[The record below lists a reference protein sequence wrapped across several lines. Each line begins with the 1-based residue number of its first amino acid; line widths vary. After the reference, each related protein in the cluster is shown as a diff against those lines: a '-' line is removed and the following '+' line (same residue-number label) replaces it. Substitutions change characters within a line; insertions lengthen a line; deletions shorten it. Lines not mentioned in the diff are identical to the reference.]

1 MSDTT
6 PNEDFR
12 SQVERLV
19 AEGKLTAEEAAGLLH
34 PAEEDSAPDFP
45 TPPEGPGTDRANL
58 HLEISGYTLQVVH
71 DPHLPAPQLNAT
83 RPEELMLEATPDGWK
98 VSRTPGHRHTG
109 WSDLRA
115 ILTVPF
121 QPQNVRGL
129 VGGGSLNLPALRG
142 EAHLKIGGGSV
153 TLHSAHALNASIGG
167 GSLKAG
173 AVHGGTQLTIGGGS
187 ARIEEG
193 RALNATVAGGSLAW
207 QGHLSEGQHTVT
219 VAGGSAR
226 LDLAPGSSVTL
237 NGQATA
243 GNLKADFPTTRTGQF
258 ATHRYHGV
266 LGGGS
271 ATLNVRVTGG
281 SVALYS

>member
-34 PAEEDSAPDFP
+34 PAEEDSVPDFP
-45 TPPEGPGTDRANL
+45 TPSEGAGTDRANL

-71 DPHLPAPQLNAT
+71 DPRVSAPQLNAT

-129 VGGGSLNLPALRG
+129 VGGGSLNLPDLRG

-173 AVHGGTQLTIGGGS
+173 K
-187 ARIEEG
+187 
-193 RALNATVAGGSLAW
+193 RAACK
-207 QGHLSEGQHTVT
+207 
-219 VAGGSAR
+219 
-226 LDLAPGSSVTL
+226 PTL
-237 NGQATA
+237 P
-243 GNLKADFPTTRTGQF
+243 KP
-258 ATHRYHGV
+258 
-266 LGGGS
+266 
-271 ATLNVRVTGG
+271 
-281 SVALYS
+281 